1 MVDDYSREIGELE
14 RQIEAMVEAEEDPK
28 EIEELRMQL
37 HVMRA
42 IYEKATRLW
51 EEGRDDPELPRLLA
65 LRGFG
70 EWTMENVYAFVY
82 EASVE
87 LPGEGHTA
95 FLNEIKETDFSSLL
109 R

>member
-1 MVDDYSREIGELE
+1 VVDDYSREIAELE
-14 RQIEAMVEAEEDPK
+14 TQIDAKVEAEEDPK

-37 HVMRA
+37 YVMRA
-42 IYEKATRLW
+42 IYEKAQRLW
-51 EEGRDDPELPRLLA
+51 DEGREDPELPSLLA

-87 LPGEGHTA
+87 LPGEGHRA
-95 FLNEIKETDFSSLL
+95 FLSEIKETDFSALL